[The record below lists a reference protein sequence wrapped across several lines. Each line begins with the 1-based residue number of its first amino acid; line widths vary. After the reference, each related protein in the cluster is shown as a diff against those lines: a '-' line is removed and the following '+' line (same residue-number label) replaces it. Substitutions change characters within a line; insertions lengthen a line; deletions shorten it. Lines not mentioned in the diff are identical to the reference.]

1 MNRTC
6 NCYSAKLFAAIVVVG
21 CLAVTSTFGVGLIL
35 NCPQC
40 YQQSNQWC
48 WAGTS
53 QSVLSYYGDSV
64 TQSNIANYGT
74 GGLNTWNYTWG
85 SGNPDGIYRRGV
97 DMILSNFAAIISSHP
112 GYAVSVQTL
121 RDEIETNRRPLVMHW
136 TWDTNGSG
144 HILAIHGIVVTNRS
158 GLLSPG
164 YTNVWVM
171 DPWYGPTVGSYDWV
185 CHGNTNAEGW
195 HTWDLSLVLSTP
207 APTPVVSPAVLDF
220 GKVEIG
226 TTVTQMCELDNDGGG
241 WANGT
246 ITTASPFAVVS
257 GSPYSVHSYSG
268 MAVNISYS
276 PTALGTNTAT
286 VLFTNTGPFVAGESP
301 GTTCTARG
309 IGSLFL
315 EEALDAPYQTFASGP
330 TPSGPFWK
338 RDLTTTHDDE
348 DAAKSGTVTTG
359 GQSWCSTTVTGPG
372 AVSFWWK
379 VSSGTNG
386 FLDFSIASAQQG
398 AISNE
403 VDWVQRAAIVPSG
416 SQTLKWTYS
425 RPSGNAQG
433 QDAGWVDQVT
443 YAPAVVVAWG
453 SNGSGQGKVPAGL
466 TNIVGLAAGSMGSLV
481 LKDDQTITGWEMA
494 YNFYGGPPAGLTNV
508 VAIAAGDSH
517 NLALQADGRV
527 VAWGYNYYG
536 QTNVPAGLINV
547 VAVAGGVNHSLALK
561 GDGTVVAWGDNTY
574 GQTNVPATVTN
585 VVAIAAGGS
594 HNLALKRDG
603 TIVAWGQ
610 NLFGETNVPA
620 GLSNAVAIAAGGGH
634 SMALKA
640 DGAVVAWGDNTYG
653 QTNVPPPATNVVA
666 IATGAYHGLA
676 LKADGTVV
684 AWGANVN
691 GQTNVPVWLTNVV
704 AIAAGGNHNLALM
717 SGEGTAGTLCLTN
730 LTLQT
735 NRFTAWVP
743 TVRGRA
749 YFLEYKDS
757 LAAPWW
763 MMRQPVPGNGTI
775 RQLADPSAITTQRFY
790 RVRQQ

>member
-40 YQQSNQWC
+40 YQQSNKWC

-53 QSVLSYYGDSV
+53 QSVLSYYGAFI
-64 TQSNIANYGT
+64 TQSNIAQFGT
-74 GGLNTWNYTWG
+74 GGVNTMNFTWG
-85 SGNPDGIYRRGV
+85 YGWNEEGYYCRGV
-97 DMILSNFAAIISSHP
+97 DLILSNFASVLSSHP
-112 GYAVSVQTL
+112 GYAISVDTL
-121 RDEIETNRRPLVMHW
+121 CNEVVTNRRPVVMHW
-136 TWDTNGSG
+136 TWDGGGG
-144 HILAIHGIVVTNRS
+144 HILAIHGIMVSNS
-158 GLLSPG
+158 FKLSSG

-171 DPWYGPTVGSYDWV
+171 DPLYGPTVGSYDWV

-276 PTALGTNTAT
+276 PTAPGTNTAT

-536 QTNVPAGLINV
+536 QTNVPVGLSNV
-547 VAVAGGVNHSLALK
+547 VAVAGGFGHSLALK
-561 GDGTVVAWGDNTY
+561 SDGTAVAWGDNTY
-574 GQTNVPATVTN
+574 NQTNVPPSVTN
-585 VVAIAAGGS
+585 VVAIAAGQNHS
-594 HNLALKRDG
+594 LALKRDG
-603 TIVAWGQ
+603 TVIAWGMNFSGQ
-610 NLFGETNVPA
+610 TNVPA
-620 GLSNAVAIAAGGGH
+620 DLSNAVAVAAGGGH
-634 SMALKA
+634 S
-640 DGAVVAWGDNTYG
+640 
-653 QTNVPPPATNVVA
+653 
-666 IATGAYHGLA
+666 LA

-684 AWGANVN
+684 AWGNNSDHQTNVPTGLTNVVAIAAGGYHSLALKADGKVMAWGANNN
-691 GQTNVPVWLTNVV
+691 GQINVPVWLTNVV
-704 AIAAGGNHNLALM
+704 AIAAGTYHNLALL
-717 SGEGTAGTLCLTN
+717 SGERIAGTLCLTN
-730 LTLQT
+730 LALQT

-749 YFLEYKDS
+749 YFLEYKGS
-757 LAAPWW
+757 LADSAW
-763 MMRQPVPGNGTI
+763 MMRPPLPGDGTI
-775 RQLADPSAITTQRFY
+775 RQLADPSATTAQRFY